1 MNEDTYGVCDNALS
15 VAGPRLELIRFKEM
29 TWKNAEFPDADG
41 SLIRMRASPARSSR
55 DGPVADSK
63 PLEASELNAHSKAY
77 NVHLFEAA
85 DELIYWFATASGPPI
100 ATLIAASTEYELLY
114 FDLMFQLRSNK
125 RNGRFQIKSG
135 VIISEKWFATA
146 SHA

>member
-15 VAGPRLELIRFKEM
+15 VTGPQPELTRFKQM
-29 TWKNAEFPDADG
+29 TLKNAEFPDVDG
-41 SLIRMRASPARSSR
+41 GLIRMRASPARSSR
-55 DGPVADSK
+55 DGSVADSK
-63 PLEASELNAHSKAY
+63 RLEALELNAHSKDF

-85 DELIYWFATASGPPI
+85 DELIYWFGPPI

-114 FDLMFQLRSNK
+114 FDLMFQLRSNN
-125 RNGRFQIKSG
+125 RNGILQIKSS
-135 VIISEKWFATA
+135 VVVSEKWFATA